1 MSDWLEEFWSD
12 LLSEEPTRVA
22 AAWALL
28 QAADER
34 QAVRDHLHK
43 MATEDGW
50 ASVQR
55 QAALAALAV
64 IDPTADSADATP
76 E

>member
-1 MSDWLEEFWSD
+1 MSDWLEKFWGD
-12 LLSEEPTRVA
+12 LLSEEPARVA

-43 MATEDGW
+43 MATEAGW
-50 ASVQR
+50 ANVQR
-55 QAALAALAV
+55 QAARAALAV
-64 IDPTADSADATP
+64 IEPTTDSAA

>member
-1 MSDWLEEFWSD
+1 MSDWLEEFWGD
-12 LLSEEPTRVA
+12 LLSEEPTRIA

-55 QAALAALAV
+55 QAALAALAA
-64 IDPTADSADATP
+64 IEPTDDTLDSTT

>member
-1 MSDWLEEFWSD
+1 MSDWLEEFWGD
-12 LLSEEPTRVA
+12 LLSEEPTRIA

-50 ASVQR
+50 ANVQR
-55 QAALAALAV
+55 QAALAALAA
-64 IDPTADSADATP
+64 IEPTTDTRDSTT